1 MKILFFLV
9 AFVMVFGFGYYTG
22 QRPEEIKQKI
32 RELSGQV
39 LKQTIGFD
47 KGFSVRRDFLQAKA
61 RLIEGKSQLLDENYK
76 EAAKEL
82 GHAFDHLGQ
91 AQTAGNDGHAGKE
104 VEKLMHE
111 ILAAQQRLA
120 RGKRVSRETF
130 DGLQEKLDALLF

>member
-1 MKILFFLV
+1 MKILFLLV

-32 RELSGQV
+32 REFSGEV

-61 RLIEGKSQLLDENYK
+61 RLIEGKSQLLDGNYK

-82 GHAFDHLGQ
+82 GQAFDHLGQ
-91 AQTAGNDGHAGKE
+91 AQTAAGDGHAGKQ

-111 ILAAQQRLA
+111 ILEAQLLLA
-120 RGKRVSRETF
+120 KGKQVSRETF
-130 DGLQEKLDALLF
+130 NAFQEKLDSLLP